1 MKTFTKVNK
10 PKLSD
15 SAPKGYQGNHHLW
28 YIKQYRKWL
37 FQKRMNSDQK

>member
-1 MKTFTKVNK
+1 MEVLKKIRK

-15 SAPKGYQGNHHLW
+15 SAPKGFHGNHHLW